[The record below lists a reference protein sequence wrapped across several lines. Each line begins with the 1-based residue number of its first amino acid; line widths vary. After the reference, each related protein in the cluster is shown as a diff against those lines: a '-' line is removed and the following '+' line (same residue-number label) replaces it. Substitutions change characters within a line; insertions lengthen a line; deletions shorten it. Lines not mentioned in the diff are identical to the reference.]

1 MAMLVVTTQI
11 RFNVIKLFF
20 LVTDTP
26 GNKLWCTGPAVMVQ
40 LVEQSTYYPKVKG
53 PNPAAAGTG

>member
-1 MAMLVVTTQI
+1 VTTQI

-53 PNPAAAGTG
+53 PNPASAGTG